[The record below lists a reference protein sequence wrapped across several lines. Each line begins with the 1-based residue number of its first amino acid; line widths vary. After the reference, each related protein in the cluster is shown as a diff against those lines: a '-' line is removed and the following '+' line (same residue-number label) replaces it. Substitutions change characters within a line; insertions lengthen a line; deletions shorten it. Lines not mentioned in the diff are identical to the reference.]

1 MGYLLAQDAINGKAG
16 KGFMVVDGQNI
27 ELFGMKKFESSAEVQ
42 TDEFPVVGFVVDQTK
57 VKGLKY
63 SGTATVY
70 YGTPAFLKILME
82 YKRTGRFP
90 LINFQITNDDK
101 GSSLGSQVIGIY
113 GVTLTKI
120 PIALLD
126 DSASN
131 LQAEIS
137 FNFTDFEPLQHF
149 KDAPAQLGGERF

>member
-42 TDEFPVVGFVVDQTK
+42 TDEFSVVGSVVDQTK

-113 GVTLTKI
+113 GLKFQLRCWMI
-120 PIALLD
+120 LHPIYRQRFHLI
-126 DSASN
+126 
-131 LQAEIS
+131 LQILSRFSIS
-137 FNFTDFEPLQHF
+137 KMLRHS
-149 KDAPAQLGGERF
+149 

>member
-1 MGYLLAQDAINGKAG
+1 MGYLMAQDAVNGKAG

-42 TDEFPVVGFVVDQTK
+42 TDEFPVVGSVVDQTK

-70 YGTPAFLKILME
+70 YGTPAFLKIL
-82 YKRTGRFP
+82 
-90 LINFQITNDDK
+90 
-101 GSSLGSQVIGIY
+101 
-113 GVTLTKI
+113 TKI

-126 DSASN
+126 DSTSN

-137 FNFTDFEPLQHF
+137 FNFTDFEPLQYF
-149 KDAPAQLGGERF
+149 KDSPEQLGGERF

>member
-16 KGFMVVDGQNI
+16 KAFMVNNGQNI
-27 ELFGMKKFESSAEVQ
+27 ELFGLKKFESSAEVQ
-42 TDEFPVVGFVVDQTK
+42 TDEFPVVGSIVDQTK

-90 LINFQITNDDK
+90 SLNFQVTNDDK
-101 GSSLGSQVIGIY
+101 SSSLGSQVIGIY
-113 GVTLTKI
+113 GVVLTKI

-126 DSASN
+126 DSTSN
-131 LQAEIS
+131 LQVEIS

-149 KDAPAQLGGERF
+149 KDSPDQLGGERF